1 MGPDFFI
8 FSMYNVN
15 QLQEALGRIFG
26 ERPPRKALTVQ
37 KICSVLADYYDC
49 QPENIAIAELKA
61 ALRELPFAVP
71 QTKLRGSGHV
81 NWFFVKRDREAAAP
95 AERPVK
101 KTRRY
106 KDKPL
111 AKSQKLKGSK

>member
-1 MGPDFFI
+1 
-8 FSMYNVN
+8 MYNVN

-26 ERPPRKALTVQ
+26 ERPPRKALTIQ
-37 KICSVLADYYDC
+37 KISFVVADFYGCSTEDFT
-49 QPENIAIAELKA
+49 ISELKA

-71 QTKLRGSGHV
+71 QTKLRGSDHV

-95 AERPVK
+95 AERSVK

-111 AKSQKLKGSK
+111 ADSQKLKGSK